1 MPMYVELHQH
11 PRCVLDTDR
20 LTGSI
25 GTLKEAANAVASNLL
40 SSPKHQFPTSY
51 ALAASAVK

>member
-1 MPMYVELHQH
+1 MYVELHQH

>member
-11 PRCVLDTDR
+11 PHCIFNTDR
-20 LTGSI
+20 LTVFI
-25 GTLKEAANAVASNLL
+25 GTSKEAANAAASNLL
-40 SSPKHQFPTSY
+40 SSPKHQFPTNY